1 MSKEYVVTAAWDNT
15 KWIVEKTNHNNPRIV
30 GLLPPGEHPDWLQ
43 LENID
48 DGNGNMVPTLTVD
61 QVTKD
66 AVLEQR
72 LQDQLQADAD
82 QAVIDDAK
90 KVKVDKVK
98 AIKDNQLN
106 GLLEIKAA
114 ILDLKELLL
123 EGNE

>member
-1 MSKEYVVTAAWDNT
+1 MSKSYVIDDNTNPWYVVKAKGFVPVNS
-15 KWIVEKTNHNNPRIV
+15 IGEMI
-30 GLLPPGEHPDWLQ
+30 PGEDPEWLQ

-48 DGNGNMVPTLTVD
+48 DGSGNLVPTLTVN
-61 QVTKD
+61 QITKD

-72 LQDQLQADAD
+72 LQDQLQADLD

-90 KVKVDKVK
+90 KLKVDKVK

-123 EGNE
+123 EGK